1 MKIRKK
7 KMSKRGNKLKAAAP
21 KAAQNQQPNPS
32 NQRRYKP
39 SGKALKWR
47 KINNQTLRTKEGTS
61 LSTKQKPS

>member
-21 KAAQNQQPNPS
+21 KAAQNQQPNPL

-39 SGKALKWR
+39 FGKALKWH

-61 LSTKQKPS
+61 LPAKP